1 MKTPS
6 TICPA
11 GTASPRKGDRRAE
24 AARLE
29 ILLFTLGA
37 DPATGRNE
45 TYGIDV
51 FTVREV
57 LRAPAVTRT
66 PDTRLP
72 VAGMISLRGALVPV
86 IDLAKC
92 AGLPERDRNP
102 VMILTESG
110 GRTQGLL
117 VEAVDSILR
126 IDAAAA
132 QAPPDV
138 LARGARGLVTAVAA
152 LDDGRLIMMIGVEN
166 VLAHSTAGRAVEIR
180 DASIEPP
187 RMSGETLLGAGRSN
201 RVGTAAP

>member
-6 TICPA
+6 TIRSA
-11 GTASPRKGDRRAE
+11 GTALPRKGDRRAE

-51 FTVREV
+51 FRVREV
-57 LRAPAVTRT
+57 LRAPAITRT

-72 VAGMISLRGALVPV
+72 VTGMISLRGALVPV

-92 AGLPERDRNP
+92 AGLPQRDRDP
-102 VMILTESG
+102 VMILTESD

-126 IDAAAA
+126 IDA
-132 QAPPDV
+132 
-138 LARGARGLVTAVAA
+138 VAA
-152 LDDGRLIMMIGVEN
+152 LDDGRLILMIGVEN
-166 VLAHSTAGRAVEIR
+166 VLAHGTAGRAAEIR
-180 DASIEPP
+180 DAAIEPP
-187 RMSGETLLGAGRSN
+187 RMSGETVLGAGRSN
-201 RVGTAAP
+201 RVATAAP